1 MTIEDL
7 KRLKKQCGYTNE
19 TISILSGVPLST
31 VQKVFAGVTKSPRH
45 QTVEAIEFV
54 LREAN
59 HMTPLVQEEAFSY
72 IVPEVMYGRKGWPDK
87 KQGEYTVEDYY
98 NMPEDWRG
106 ELIDGVI
113 YDMSS
118 SAVRHQGIAGAVY
131 QQAINHIEETGGP
144 CLPMIGPVDV
154 QLEKDNKTMVVPDMI
169 ILCDPGKLTDKS
181 VVGAPDFVME
191 VLSRSTKHRDLTVK
205 RQKYMEAGVLEYWIV
220 DPVEERVVVYLRE
233 EPGIIHMYTFND
245 KVPVAVW
252 GGAFAVDFERVK
264 KHLTFLQR
272 R

>member
-1 MTIEDL
+1 MTIEEL

-31 VQKVFAGVTKSPRH
+31 VQKIFAGVTKSPRF
-45 QTVEAIEFV
+45 QTVQAIENV

-59 HMTPLVQEEAFSY
+59 HMPLLMQEEAFSY
-72 IVPEVMYGRKGWPDK
+72 LVPEVAYGPKGWPDK
-87 KQGEYTVEDYY
+87 KQGDYTVEDYY

-118 SAVRHQGIAGAVY
+118 PAVRHQNVAGAVFH
-131 QQAINHIEETGGP
+131 QMIDHMEETGGP
-144 CLPMIGPVDV
+144 CMPVIGPVDV
-154 QLEKDNKTMVVPDMI
+154 QLDQDDKTMVVPDMI
-169 ILCDPGKLTDKS
+169 ILCDPSKLTDKN

-205 RQKYMEAGVLEYWIV
+205 RQKYMEAGVREYWIV
-220 DPVEERVVVYLRE
+220 DPAEERVVVYLQE
-233 EPGIIHMYTFND
+233 EPQIIHAYTFED

-252 GGAFAVDFERVK
+252 GGTFAVDFQRVK